1 MRTILAIVLFA
12 TLPALAQAPAAESV
26 KKGSC
31 AECGVVRSVRQIT
44 KETRPPESQDNK
56 PSGLVATIPLGGGGK
71 AQVGSSTKLGKEAQS
86 STTTW
91 EVIVRLDDGRFR
103 VFVLDEAPEVQQD
116 DKVRIEEGR
125 VVPR

>member
-12 TLPALAQAPAAESV
+12 TVPALAQAPSAESV

-31 AECGVVRSVRQIT
+31 AECGVVRSVRQVT
-44 KETRPPESQDNK
+44 KETRPPESQENK
-56 PSGLVATIPLGGGGK
+56 PSGLVATVPLGGGK
-71 AQVGSSTKLGKEAQS
+71 AQIGSSTKLGKEAS
-86 STTTW
+86 TSTTTW

-103 VFVLDEAPEVQQD
+103 LFMLDEQPDVAQD

-125 VVPR
+125 IVPR

>member
-12 TLPALAQAPAAESV
+12 TVPALAQAPNAESV

-31 AECGVVRSVRQIT
+31 AECGVVRSVRQVT

-56 PSGLVATIPLGGGGK
+56 PSGLVATVPLGGGK
-71 AQVGSSTKLGKEAQS
+71 PQIGSSTKLGKEAS
-86 STTTW
+86 TTTTTW

-103 VFVLDEAPEVQQD
+103 LFMLDEQPDVAQD

-125 VVPR
+125 IIPR